1 MRLLANEQEGT
12 ALPLETI
19 PSCPGLTMS
28 NAVFVFFLR
37 HYQAMPELSPG
48 PHFQCHCRGRGV
60 QLYPAVH
67 HELCPGA
74 RGFHIR
80 HDYVAHTCVDL
91 LRAAGLSVQSNFHPS
106 GSRVS
111 PDVQILN
118 FPIAGQNSYVEVA
131 VTSASQ
137 AAFVRSASQVPL
149 YAASR
154 EEREKTTKYR
164 DICAPRGWTLFPA
177 VLEQSGA
184 FGPGLKRVLGLVSG
198 LATRDFMARSAHR
211 RTWSSPTFRRYWAQR
226 LAVALW
232 NGSFLM
238 QEDNALWRVAT
249 HPPAPLEGV
258 EGVVNSAP
266 VPPAH
271 THDAAYSASSSAS
284 SSSLPHLSLSVPP
297 PGSSDVPRPPP
308 SLPPPSSLLVS
319 I

>member
-1 MRLLANEQEGT
+1 
-12 ALPLETI
+12 
-19 PSCPGLTMS
+19 
-28 NAVFVFFLR
+28 
-37 HYQAMPELSPG
+37 
-48 PHFQCHCRGRGV
+48 
-60 QLYPAVH
+60 
-67 HELCPGA
+67 
-74 RGFHIR
+74 
-80 HDYVAHTCVDL
+80 
-91 LRAAGLSVQSNFHPS
+91 
-106 GSRVS
+106 VS

-137 AAFVRSASQVPL
+137 AGFVRMASQVPL

-154 EEREKTTKYR
+154 EEREKTAKYR

-238 QEDNALWRVAT
+238 QEDNALWRAAT
-249 HPPAPLEGV
+249 HPPAPPEGV
-258 EGVVNSAP
+258 EGVVHSAP
-266 VPPAH
+266 VPPTHA
-271 THDAAYSASSSAS
+271 HDAAYSASSSAS
-284 SSSLPHLSLSVPP
+284 SSSLPHLSLLVPP
-297 PGSSDVPRPPP
+297 PVSSDVPRPPP
-308 SLPPPSSLLVS
+308 SLPPPPPPSPSPLSPVL